1 MSLSKPQ
8 NGKEQEPEK
17 RYKCELCNKFFVTKG
32 TLGRH
37 ERDSY
42 EHANALLNAGRVSL
56 ASYKEGGAAAALPAQ
71 RTLKHFCVMRF
82 QYCMRDGGCAH
93 FCAAAANG
101 HADAGGDTVPFAPD
115 VTDEDLEKSDPL
127 AARIGLKVKPW
138 KIIQPGERKVEDVP
152 ALKLLSALGMLR
164 L

>member
-1 MSLSKPQ
+1 M
-8 NGKEQEPEK
+8 
-17 RYKCELCNKFFVTKG
+17 
-32 TLGRH
+32 
-37 ERDSY
+37 
-42 EHANALLNAGRVSL
+42 
-56 ASYKEGGAAAALPAQ
+56 
-71 RTLKHFCVMRF
+71 
-82 QYCMRDGGCAH
+82 
-93 FCAAAANG
+93 
-101 HADAGGDTVPFAPD
+101 PFAPD